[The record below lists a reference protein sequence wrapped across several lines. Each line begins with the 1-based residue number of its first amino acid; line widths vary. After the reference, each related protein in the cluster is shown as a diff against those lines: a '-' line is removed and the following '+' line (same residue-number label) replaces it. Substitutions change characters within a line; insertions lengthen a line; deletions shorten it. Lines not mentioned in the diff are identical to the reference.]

1 MVNRNVPTFETWHG
15 RHDYD
20 WMLKVTSDR
29 KCVEI
34 EPCVIRYMS
43 GKNLS
48 LDPQYRIEDYNMVT
62 EELYK
67 QGNHKAIKQLTATM
81 GRYFYK
87 YGDYHR
93 ARVYFFFSKWTPKN
107 IGYFFTSFCPALATW
122 IVRKFHVFGC
132 IIL

>member
-1 MVNRNVPTFETWHG
+1 
-15 RHDYD
+15 
-20 WMLKVTSDR
+20 
-29 KCVEI
+29 
-34 EPCVIRYMS
+34 MS

-87 YGDYHR
+87 HGDHKK
-93 ARVYFFFSKWTPKN
+93 ARLYFFFSRWTLKN
-107 IGYFFTSFCPALATW
+107 IGYFFTSYCPVLARW
-122 IVRKFHVFGC
+122 IVKRFNVFGC